1 MEVWKYKYK
10 HTIHHRF
17 NPCSNKTNCK
27 NPRESGYLLLYI
39 MRNKEMCERCAP
51 TREQTAEDKM
61 TAWRQ
66 LIDLGKGKWKYL
78 VVEDGREN
86 WVVL

>member
-1 MEVWKYKYK
+1 
-10 HTIHHRF
+10 
-17 NPCSNKTNCK
+17 
-27 NPRESGYLLLYI
+27 
-39 MRNKEMCERCAP
+39 MRYKEMCERCAP